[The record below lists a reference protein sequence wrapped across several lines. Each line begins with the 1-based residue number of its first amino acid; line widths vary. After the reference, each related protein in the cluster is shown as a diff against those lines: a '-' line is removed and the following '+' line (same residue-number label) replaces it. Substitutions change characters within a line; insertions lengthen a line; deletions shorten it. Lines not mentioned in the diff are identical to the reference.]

1 MLNCKQASEL
11 LSQGMDEK
19 LPWRK
24 SWALGIHLLVC
35 DGCSNFISQ
44 ITFLRKVLQQH
55 RECSQCDS
63 LHLSDEARQRIV
75 KALEDAQARKG

>member
-19 LPWRK
+19 L
-24 SWALGIHLLVC
+24 SLGKKLSLRMHLFMC

-44 ITFLRKVLQQH
+44 LTFLRKVLQQH

-63 LHLSDEARQRIV
+63 LHLSDEARQRIA
-75 KALEDAQARKG
+75 KALEDAQARKD